1 MWNSSLLP
9 QWSQAVLIHLART
22 SELSGRR
29 PLEIRMFLDKSSNPA
44 QSFIVTWLQ
53 LVAWQ
58 RNPTID
64 HQHLEFS
71 EMERTLLYHPYEI
84 APLEMKKKKS
94 FVQVKSLSILCFFA
108 SSISRL
114 ISPLQVSFVT
124 QQIRFISCHYLETAR
139 ERNTLMDSFFF
150 FISKPIC
157 CCRAVNQI
165 AIILRNKL
173 PITHYHN
180 NDDKINYYC
189 IKIRLQ
195 VMMEV
200 CRFGCVPM
208 GFYSWH
214 DSAVCWT
221 W

>member
-1 MWNSSLLP
+1 MLLSFQEDGP
-9 QWSQAVLIHLART
+9 F
-22 SELSGRR
+22 
-29 PLEIRMFLDKSSNPA
+29 EIRKFLNKSSNPA
-44 QSFIVTWLQ
+44 QSFIVAWLQ

-58 RNPTID
+58 RNPPIE
-64 HQHLEFS
+64 HHHLEFS
-71 EMERTLLYHPYEI
+71 EREKTLLYHPHEI
-84 APLEMKKKKS
+84 APLEIKKKKS
-94 FVQVKSLSILCFFA
+94 FVQVKSLSIFCFFG

-114 ISPLQVSFVT
+114 ISLLQFSFVT
-124 QQIRFISCHYLETAR
+124 QQISFISCHYLETGAVS
-139 ERNTLMDSFFF
+139 MG
-150 FISKPIC
+150 

-180 NDDKINYYC
+180 NDDAINYYC

-208 GFYSWH
+208 GFCLAQLCCLLS
-214 DSAVCWT
+214 SVEELQMLI
-221 W
+221 